1 MSEDNNL
8 SEKKARGEKNSRLHR
23 LVIFGIITG
32 IILYLQYFM
41 FFIKGYTFKGTI
53 IPGLYFVLFIPLL
66 HILIATS
73 IETDLIISVVI
84 VFLSYWLTAFFL
96 GFTGEQNLTETQLM
110 FFKGV
115 LISPVFYSI
124 AVSIYFLIPQQ
135 YR

>member
-1 MSEDNNL
+1 MSEDKDL
-8 SEKKARGEKNSRLHR
+8 SEKEARGAKNYRVYR

-32 IILYLQYFM
+32 IILYLQYYM
-41 FFIKGYTFKGTI
+41 FFEKGYTFKGTL
-53 IPGLYFVLFIPLL
+53 IPGLYFVIFIPLI
-66 HILIATS
+66 HMIIATS

-84 VFLSYWLTAFFL
+84 MFIAYWSTAFFL

-124 AVSIYFLIPQQ
+124 AVSIYFLIPLK